1 MNFPRTALAVAF
13 VAGLSGTA
21 IAQNTNWVEID
32 DDTMV
37 APFNVGAD
45 ELDDVDVYN
54 SANKTIGEVEEV
66 IGTDENTPTALV
78 VEFEDDA
85 GYGDRDDVIIPLDRF
100 SMNDDKLVLNDDA
113 AAVANYQTYDD

>member
-1 MNFPRTALAVAF
+1 MNLTRTALAAAF

-32 DDTMV
+32 DDAMV
-37 APFNVGAD
+37 APFNVEAD
-45 ELDDVDVYN
+45 ELDDMDVHN
-54 SANKTIGEVEEV
+54 SANETIGEVEEV

-100 SMNDDKLVLNDDA
+100 LMNDDKLVLNDDA
-113 AAVANYQTYDD
+113 GAVANYQTYDD

>member
-1 MNFPRTALAVAF
+1 MNFTRTALAVAF

-21 IAQNTNWVEID
+21 MAQNTNWVDID
-32 DDTMV
+32 DDAMV
-37 APFNVGAD
+37 TPFNVEAD
-45 ELDDVDVYN
+45 ELDDMDVHN
-54 SANKTIGEVEEV
+54 SANETIGEVEEV